1 MSGGDMSGHACE
13 LGALAAGSGFNALG
27 LAFVFGALT
36 LGAGVFVALVVAIRS
51 VAGKPKRKER
61 GFDRLRK

>member
-1 MSGGDMSGHACE
+1 MSGHACE

-27 LAFVFGALT
+27 LAFVF
-36 LGAGVFVALVVAIRS
+36 VALVVAIRS
-51 VAGKPKRKER
+51 VAGKPKGKER